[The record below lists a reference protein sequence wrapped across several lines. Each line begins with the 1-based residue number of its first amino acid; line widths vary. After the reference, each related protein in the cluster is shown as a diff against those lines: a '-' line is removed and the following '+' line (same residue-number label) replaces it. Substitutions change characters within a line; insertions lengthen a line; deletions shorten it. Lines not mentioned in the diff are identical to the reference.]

1 MYGAIWRILPGP
13 TWLRAILALLL
24 LAAVIYVLFEFVFPV
39 IEPYMPFQQDAVDIE

>member
-24 LAAVIYVLFEFVFPV
+24 LAAVIYVLLEFVFPV